1 MWRLSVLVAAAGALA
16 ACGRSGFEQHPLG
29 DARVIDAVPAVDA
42 PRTYRAAVLAAQPL
56 AYWRFGDSDTM
67 VRDEVGGAPGSFTG
81 GCTVGAAGAL
91 VGDAD
96 TALALDGSCR
106 ILLGSGFEF
115 DGNAPYAIEV
125 WIHTSLNTIYQ
136 QVFGR
141 ETRDTQNPIDGY
153 ELVIAPVGL
162 QIERVVATANN
173 KTPVVTFATDRF
185 IHVVAQYTG
194 TTQQVWVD
202 GVMVA
207 QSIDARMT
215 LANGAPALAG
225 ASTMGNYFTGGLD
238 ELAVYG
244 RALSADEIAL
254 HQMLGTN

>member
-1 MWRLSVLVAAAGALA
+1 VWRSLLVLAAA
-16 ACGRSGFEQHPLG
+16 ACGRSGFEQHPLIE
-29 DARVIDAVPAVDA
+29 ASVIDA
-42 PRTYRAAVLAAQPL
+42 PRTYRDAVLASQPL
-56 AYWRFGDSDTM
+56 AYWRFDDSDTM

-81 GCTVGAAGAL
+81 GCTVGAAGAIA
-91 VGDAD
+91 GDAD
-96 TALALDGSCR
+96 PALTLDGTCR

-141 ETRDTQNPIDGY
+141 ETRDTQDPIDGY
-153 ELVIAPVGL
+153 ELVVAPVGL
-162 QIERVVATANN
+162 QIERAIATANN

-185 IHVVAQYTG
+185 IYVVAQYTG
-194 TTQQVWVD
+194 TTQEVWVD
-202 GVMVA
+202 GVQVG
-207 QSIDARMT
+207 QSIDTRMA
-215 LANGAPALAG
+215 LANDAPALAG

-244 RALSADEIAL
+244 RALDASEIEL
-254 HQMLGTN
+254 HHTLGTN